1 MIKIPAE
8 YCPKNAYDLQSK
20 FLVDKEMKLLPLSIL
35 KALNRQPRNL
45 FTYKAAERED
55 GLTTIA
61 LDFDVQSDYMVR
73 QFN

>member
-1 MIKIPAE
+1 ME
-8 YCPKNAYDLQSK
+8 
-20 FLVDKEMKLLPLSIL
+20 KEVRLLPPSIL

-45 FTYKAAERED
+45 FTQASAERED
-55 GLTTIA
+55 GPTTIA

>member
-1 MIKIPAE
+1 MIKIPADGSNKTVE
-8 YCPKNAYDLQSK
+8 ELQGR
-20 FLVDKEMKLLPLSIL
+20 FYGEKEIRLLPPSIL

-45 FTYKAAERED
+45 FTQATSETD
-55 GLTTIA
+55 GGPTVA

>member
-1 MIKIPAE
+1 MIKIPADHGL
-8 YCPKNAYDLQSK
+8 KNLDDLQGR
-20 FLVDKEMKLLPLSIL
+20 FFGEKEVRLLPPSIL

-45 FTYKAAERED
+45 FKQASAERED
-55 GLTTIA
+55 GPTTIA